1 MLDRTAIIL
10 AGDSSET
17 FGGDRGLIHLAKK
30 PMVTYIIDRIQDV
43 VNEII
48 ICLKDDSQMHLYS
61 QVLPKETRVVVDEKV
76 FPECPLRG
84 AYTGLLNAEGYY
96 SVILPCD
103 TPFVS
108 RSVIDLLFD
117 AAVGVKAAVPRWPD
131 DHIEPLQAVYK
142 TEAAAD
148 AARRALEGSCYSMRA
163 MISLLKSV
171 RYISTLVI
179 KEIDPKM
186 YTFININT
194 QLDLR
199 RAETL
204 IKRGLLT

>member
-1 MLDRTAIIL
+1 MDRTAIIL
-10 AGDSSET
+10 AGDSPET
-17 FGGDRGLIHLAKK
+17 FGSNKGLIQLAKK
-30 PMVTYIIDRIQDV
+30 PMITHIIGRIQNF

-48 ICLKDDSQMHLYS
+48 ICLKDDSQMHSYS
-61 QVLPKETRVVVDEKV
+61 QVIPKETRLVVDERE

-84 AYTGLLNAEGYY
+84 AYTGLLNAESDY

-108 RSVIDLLFD
+108 GRVIDLLFD

-131 DHIEPLQAVYK
+131 DNIEPLQAVYK
-142 TEAAAD
+142 TRDATD

-186 YTFININT
+186 YTFMNINT
-194 QLDLR
+194 PLDLR

-204 IKRGLLT
+204 IKRNLLT